1 MKKRKNFRRKPKKQL
16 QGLQVEVYNNEVE
29 KAMRILKRKVKDSN
43 LFIDLRKKEYFEKPS
58 RVKREKRNLAKL
70 RNQYQVQKEKENN

>member
-70 RNQYQVQKEKENN
+70 RNQYKVQKEKENY

>member
-1 MKKRKNFRRKPKKQL
+1 MKKRNNFRRKPKKQL

-58 RVKREKRNLAKL
+58 RVRREKRNLAKL
-70 RNQYQVQKEKENN
+70 RNQYQVQKEKEDY

>member
-1 MKKRKNFRRKPKKQL
+1 MRNKKNFRRKPKKQL
-16 QGLQVEVYNNEVE
+16 QGLQVEVYNNQVE
-29 KAMRILKRKVKDSN
+29 KAIRTLKRKVKDSN

-70 RNQYQVQKEKENN
+70 RNQYQVQKEKEDY